1 MLQNKGQGR
10 GVAGS
15 RLASRASGPSSVHP
29 EAAAQSSYPLSASK
43 MCVMLGKFLIGE
55 MAPSHRIPMSIG
67 SW

>member
-15 RLASRASGPSSVHP
+15 RLASSVHP

-43 MCVMLGKFLIGE
+43 MYVMLGKFLIGE